1 MKFSMFD
8 NEEKRL
14 KRIFDKFYPKS
25 QTADHGRNLLTLAWI
40 IEIFVVLSGLTVAFI
55 MYTNSA
61 QGNFMDAAGIQIA
74 LVFIIASI
82 AELTKIPLATAFY
95 YAVSSGWK
103 LLFLIGLILINI
115 LTFDTII
122 SGFNRNFVTQTKDLQ
137 ALQYDLRSVEIK
149 LVRPDL
155 EAENKI
161 QKNNNEIN
169 KLNKQINEVNLARE
183 TADKDFESKL
193 ENIYALS
200 ADGPTIKNLAEQR
213 QTLQNDKSTIIKQI
227 NDAQNKRIQ
236 CDDGGI
242 VGILKTT
249 QCDRLE
255 TSITRYKSD
264 LKLIDNKISTISN
277 ELNRLT
283 VKAESNNKDKK
294 LLYEQ
299 SRQATR
305 ERLDREEQ
313 QLLGSRKQLI
323 DANNTFNEGK
333 LSRAGFVEDLQKK
346 KQSLIQEINNKAIDN
361 QFYNIAMYLKSNDN
375 NEVKVDDKLGSET
388 NALISPSNKQYHLL
402 TQDDLDFA
410 FKLFFGVIALVVS
423 LAGTLL
429 ALAANHLQDPRSL
442 EERNKAK
449 QKSLFRKLLD
459 SFRYVLL
466 ATRKRLMEPKVIEK
480 EIKVEVEK
488 EVIKE
493 VPVEKVVYKEIPK
506 EVVRRELVHLPLYTN
521 DKELL
526 ANNPFNDT
534 DISDE
539 ELKDFLEKKR
549 KDKEDNE

>member
-40 IEIFVVLSGLTVAFI
+40 IEIFVVLSGLTIAYL
-55 MYTNSA
+55 MYKSSA
-61 QGNFMDAAGIQIA
+61 QGDSFDAAGIQIA

-95 YAVSSGWK
+95 YAVSNGWK
-103 LLFLIGLILINI
+103 FLFLIGLILINI
-115 LTFDTII
+115 LTFETII

-169 KLNKQINEVNLARE
+169 KLNELINKVSIARE
-183 TADKDFESKL
+183 AADKDFESKL

-213 QTLQNDKSTIIKQI
+213 QTLQDDKSTILKQI
-227 NDAQNKRIQ
+227 NDAENKRIQ

-242 VGILKTT
+242 AGILKTT

-255 TSITRYKSD
+255 GSITRYKSD
-264 LKLIDNKISTISN
+264 LKLIDNKISSISN
-277 ELNRLT
+277 ELNLLT

-305 ERLDREEQ
+305 ERLDREEE
-313 QLLGSRKQLI
+313 QLLQSKKQLI

-361 QFYNIAMYLKSNDN
+361 QFYNIAMYIKTSKNDKAVKDTNLSN
-375 NEVKVDDKLGSET
+375 ET

-410 FKLFFGVIALVVS
+410 FKVFFGVIAIVIS
-423 LAGTLL
+423 LAGSLL

-466 ATRKRLMEPKVIEK
+466 ATRKRLMEPKIIEK
-480 EIKVEVEK
+480 EIKVEIEK

>member
-227 NDAQNKRIQ
+227 DDAQNKRIQ

>member
-95 YAVSSGWK
+95 YAVSNGWK

-200 ADGPTIKNLAEQR
+200 ADGPTIKNLAKQR
-213 QTLQNDKSTIIKQI
+213 QTLQDDKSTILKQI
-227 NDAQNKRIQ
+227 NDAENKRIQ

-242 VGILKTT
+242 AGILKTT

-305 ERLDREEQ
+305 ERLDREEE
-313 QLLGSRKQLI
+313 QLLQSKKQLI

-361 QFYNIAMYLKSNDN
+361 QFYNIAMYIKKSKNDKA
-375 NEVKVDDKLGSET
+375 VKDKKLSDET

-410 FKLFFGVIALVVS
+410 FKVFFGVIALVVS